1 MHNKKR
7 DYILSLIFI
16 LLFLLG
22 FGLVMIYSTSSY
34 TAALEYDGDGLY
46 YFRKQLFAI
55 VLGTVAM
62 FFISLFPYSAY
73 RKLGLAAYIVGFL
86 FLLLILTPL
95 GHEANGARRW
105 IIIAGISLQPA
116 EIAKVAIAIFTSS
129 FLMEIKPEARSS
141 WRAIF
146 SVLVPAG
153 AYCAYILFVTNNLSS
168 AIIVGGIAYFILLL
182 SSKSKTNALIV
193 LFGILIVGIAVVL
206 MIVNGVGT
214 NIWGFR
220 GERILA
226 WLNPEKY
233 ADGKGF
239 QTLQSLYGIGS
250 GGFFGKGLGKSIQ
263 KLGFLPFASNDMIF
277 AIVCEELGIFGG
289 LAVIVLFVFLL
300 LRLKTLTEY
309 VKDPFGN
316 MLIVGVFVEIAIQ
329 VILNI
334 AVVTN
339 TIPNTGI
346 SLPFISYGGTS
357 VAILLAEMGIIF
369 NIALKADFVN
379 GNKPARKKRKSPN
392 TDEGRE

>member
-1 MHNKKR
+1 MSRKKR

-34 TAALEYDGDGLY
+34 TAALEFDGDGLY
-46 YFRKQLFAI
+46 YFKKQLFAVI
-55 VLGTVAM
+55 LGLVMMFVLA
-62 FFISLFPYSAY
+62 IFPYKFY
-73 RKLGLAAYIVGFL
+73 RNLGLIAYIVGL
-86 FLLLILTPL
+86 LSLLLILTPL
-95 GHEANGARRW
+95 GYEANGARRW
-105 IIIAGISLQPA
+105 ISVAGISLQPA
-116 EIAKVAIAIFTSS
+116 EIAKVAIVIFTAS
-129 FLMEIKPEARSS
+129 FLAEIKPEARSS
-141 WRAIF
+141 WKAIF
-146 SVLVPAG
+146 TVLIPAG
-153 AYCAYILFVTNNLSS
+153 IYCGFLFGVTKNLSS
-168 AIIVGGIAYFILLL
+168 AIIVGGMAYFILLL
-182 SSKSKTNALIV
+182 SSDKKRNALII
-193 LFGILIVGIAVVL
+193 LFAVALAGALVFFLIIK
-206 MIVNGVGT
+206 GVGS
-214 NIWGFR
+214 WGFR

-277 AIVCEELGIFGG
+277 AIICEELGLFGG
-289 LAVIVLFVFLL
+289 LAVIILFVFLL
-300 LRLKTLTEY
+300 LRMKTLTEN
-309 VKDPFGN
+309 VRDPFGN
-316 MLIVGVFVEIAIQ
+316 MLVVGIFAQIAIQ

-357 VAILLAEMGIIF
+357 VAILLAEMGIVF
-369 NIALKADFVN
+369 NVALNADFSDMK
-379 GNKPARKKRKSPN
+379 KPMKKKRPENNPN
-392 TDEGRE
+392 EARG